1 VSIPFQVR
9 GLDAFFQTVPQGT
22 TIYLPPFPEGLD
34 AVLWLIGFGT
44 VLILLLAALRAG
56 PRLWRRLNT
65 APDQPGGFG
74 AWLGWSRSIDSRTA
88 PALGRILGAGLI
100 AVAAVTLIWLL
111 VDFFTALATPDRHD
125 DVRNIGLTLAG
136 LVGFP
141 LLIWRAIVAQ
151 QHARTGQENL
161 VTSLINKAVEGLG
174 AKKTVKRRGSEETL
188 PNIEVR
194 IGAILQLER
203 IAHTQAHTGTPQG
216 ARDHIRIMEILCAY
230 IRENAPASKAVDLN
244 LGEWPDWP
252 ENPSA
257 EDMKARDDW
266 RTARAEDLDGKIAE
280 ISAGY
285 RPRTDIQTAL
295 SVIGR
300 RDAAQIAIERAAV
313 GPGREDGYR
322 LDLRGTRLQAA
333 DLSHLILDRADLS
346 QARLEGASLWEARL
360 EGADLSQARLEGAT
374 LSDARM
380 EGTILSEARLEGANL
395 SRARLEG
402 ARLGSARLEGAYL
415 WNALLVGANLYWARL
430 EGANLWKARLEGA
443 DLSGARLEGADL
455 KGARLERSNVRWAD
469 LRLTNWAAVT
479 IDACPAQSTD
489 FRGGRNLDQARLSSL
504 VGNAATL
511 LPDDPPGLY
520 VPNKWATEPPGFDRL
535 LAKPSHYG
543 FRSADA
549 LRAALIFGPGEVPMK
564 TGTPWPL
571 DAPAPWGAQSDG
583 EDDDAYRQRIEAWAA
598 AQPLR
603 EPVD

>member
-1 VSIPFQVR
+1 MTP
-9 GLDAFFQTVPQGT
+9 LFQTGPQGT
-22 TIYLPPFPEGLD
+22 TIHLPPFPESLD
-34 AVLWLIGFGT
+34 AVLWLIGFGA

-151 QHARTGQENL
+151 QQARTGQENL

-174 AKKTVKRRGSEETL
+174 AEKTVKRRGSEETL

-280 ISAGY
+280 ISARY

-333 DLSHLILDRADLS
+333 DLSHLDLHRA
-346 QARLEGASLWEARL
+346 
-360 EGADLSQARLEGAT
+360 
-374 LSDARM
+374 
-380 EGTILSEARLEGANL
+380 N
-395 SRARLEG
+395 
-402 ARLGSARLEGAYL
+402 
-415 WNALLVGANLYWARL
+415 
-430 EGANLWKARLEGA
+430 
-443 DLSGARLEGADL
+443 LSGARLEGAQL
-455 KGARLERSNVRWAD
+455 WWARLEGAVLTKARLEGASLSEAWLEGAKLGRARLEGAYLTGARLEGAD
-469 LRLTNWAAVT
+469 LRWARLEGADLTRTGLEGADIRWAGLRSANWAGAK
-479 IDACPAQSTD
+479 ACLAQFAD
-489 FRGGRNLDQARLSSL
+489 LRGGGDLDQARLSSL
-504 VGNAATL
+504 IGNAATL
-511 LPDDPPGLY
+511 LPETSQGAPDLY
-520 VPNKWATEPPGFDRL
+520 IPHKWAAEPPGFFRL
-535 LAKPSHYG
+535 LANPKRYG
-543 FRSADA
+543 FSDADA
-549 LRAALIFGPGEVPMK
+549 LRAAVICGPGEAPMK

-571 DAPAPWGAQSDG
+571 DSTPPWGAQAADESDWS
-583 EDDDAYRQRIEAWAA
+583 YFKRIEAWAA
-598 AQPLR
+598 AQALR
-603 EPVD
+603 QPVD